1 MIRKLIEKHIE
12 GTLSKEEG
20 LLLAH
25 LVRQTSDE
33 ELKAVLGKLW
43 DHYDKKMDLPED
55 LRLPAS
61 LVKTDTGEI
70 HEEKNIGFGNADGN
84 GSVRG
89 IFAEGKNVIRG
100 KRSQPRKLLRTVI
113 GVAAAIAM
121 FCLVGTG
128 IRLHRENERL
138 SGIVAENS
146 MTIKTPDGDKTELT
160 LPDGTT
166 VILNSKTTLHCEGKY
181 GLDERRVTLDGE
193 AFFNVAKDVD
203 RPFILTA
210 GDVSIE
216 VLGTQFNVSAYKE
229 RSVIETFLAEG
240 SVKLRTSGKEE
251 HQIIM
256 KPSDKVVFD
265 KVSGSMSVTQSDAE
279 VETAWI
285 SGGIVFKS
293 SGFMEIMEKLGQHY
307 GVGIEIKGKNI
318 DNGLFTGHFNEA
330 DIDSV
335 LDILRLHYAFT
346 YAHKDGKIIVYIQK

>member
-12 GTLSKEEG
+12 GTISKEKG

-43 DHYDKKMDLPED
+43 DHYDKKMDLPEN
-55 LRLPAS
+55 LRYPAN
-61 LVKTDTGEI
+61 LVKADLGAI
-70 HEEKNIGFGNADGN
+70 HEEKNIGFGNA
-84 GSVRG
+84 
-89 IFAEGKNVIRG
+89 EGKNVIRG
-100 KRSQPRKLLRTVI
+100 KRLQPRKLLRTAI
-113 GVAAAIAM
+113 GVAAAIALS
-121 FCLVGTG
+121 FIVGTG
-128 IRLHRENERL
+128 VRLHRENERL
-138 SGIVAENS
+138 SCIVAENS

-166 VILNSKTTLHCEGKY
+166 VILNSKTTLRCEGKY

-193 AFFNVAKDVD
+193 AFFKVAKDAD

-210 GDVSIE
+210 GDVIIE
-216 VLGTQFNVSAYKE
+216 VLGTKFNVRAYQDK
-229 RSVIETFLAEG
+229 SVIETFLAEG
-240 SVKLRTSGKEE
+240 SVKLLTSGKDE

-279 VETAWI
+279 IETAWI

-293 SGFMEIMEKLGQHY
+293 AGFGEIMEKLGQHY
-307 GVGIEIKGKNI
+307 GVGIEIKGNNI
-318 DNGLFTGHFNEA
+318 DQGLFTGHFNEA

-346 YAHKDGKIIVYIQK
+346 YSHKDGKIIVNIKK